1 MIYITSLIFV
11 SLLIVL
17 NQLAKRKLSF
27 FKRNII
33 AIIMGVIFGVI
44 VFYGFGMQN
53 GVTSEFEQFEYL
65 LKIVSDTYL
74 RLLRMMIVPIIFIS
88 IFTTIINLEAGTKIG
103 KMVFQLIAYF
113 SVTVLVAAV
122 LAIVASIFGE
132 FGQMAQNI
140 EISAEVSES
149 ILGRQETVGD
159 ASIFAV
165 LHGLI
170 LNIPSSI
177 SAAFAANNVIGTLIV
192 AALFG
197 FATKFMYIKK
207 GSVIKPVIDLANA
220 SKEIVHSVVITII
233 KLTPYGIFAL
243 LTRSVAT
250 RGPQIFGDYAKF
262 IFISYVTMLILILI
276 HLFVVSTITRRN
288 PLKYIKALGTP
299 LITGFAS
306 QSSAA
311 TLPVTVEAL
320 EEEVGINSG
329 IANLG
334 ATLGTSMGMGACGG
348 MWPTF
353 MVIFGILITNM
364 IDPGTI
370 VISFTTILLLLIA
383 VLLSSFGIAGV
394 PGTATFASITAMTI
408 FGIDPA
414 IQGAVLM
421 FALPV
426 DALIDMGRT
435 STNIFGVA
443 SAATVVDYINQEK

>member
-1 MIYITSLIFV
+1 MVYIASLIFV
-11 SLLIVL
+11 SLLIIL
-17 NQLAKRKLSF
+17 NQLAKRKISF
-27 FKRNII
+27 FKRNIV
-33 AIIMGVIFGVI
+33 AITLGVIFGVI

-53 GVTSEFEQFEYL
+53 GVTNDFEQFEYL
-65 LKIVSDTYL
+65 LKIISDTYL

-103 KMVFQLIAYF
+103 KMIFQLISYF
-113 SVTVLVAAV
+113 SITVLVASG
-122 LAIVASIFGE
+122 LAIVASIFGD

-140 EISAEVSES
+140 EVSTEVSES

-165 LHGLI
+165 MHGLI

-197 FATKFMYIKK
+197 FSTKFMYVKK
-207 GSVIKPVIDLANA
+207 ADVIKPVIDFANA
-220 SKEIVHSVVITII
+220 AKEIVHSVVITII
-233 KLTPYGIFAL
+233 KLTPYGILAL
-243 LTRSVAT
+243 LTRSVAI

-262 IFISYVTMLILILI
+262 IFIAYLTMLVIVLL
-276 HLFVVSTITRRN
+276 HLFVVSTVTRRN
-288 PLKYIKALGTP
+288 PIKYLKALGTP

-311 TLPVTVEAL
+311 TLPITVEAL

-353 MVIFGILITNM
+353 MVIFAILITNM
-364 IDPGTI
+364 IEPGTF
-370 VISFTTILLLLIA
+370 VISFATVILLLIA

-394 PGTATFASITAMTI
+394 PGTATFAAITAMTI
-408 FGIDPA
+408 FGIDPE
-414 IQGAVLM
+414 IQGVVLM
-421 FALPV
+421 FVLPV

-435 STNIFGVA
+435 SANIFGVA
-443 SAATVVDYINQEK
+443 SAATIVDHLNKNK